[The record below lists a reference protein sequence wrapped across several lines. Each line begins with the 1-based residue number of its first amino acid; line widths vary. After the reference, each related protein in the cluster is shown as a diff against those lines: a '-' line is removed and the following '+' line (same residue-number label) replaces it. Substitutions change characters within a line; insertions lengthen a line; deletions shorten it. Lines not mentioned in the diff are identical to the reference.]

1 MAASL
6 VNTACDNS
14 KDIEGT
20 LERVDL
26 LSEITIEQTV
36 YHTGSGSMCML
47 PNQEIQMNCVLGSP
61 EA

>member
-36 YHTGSGSMCML
+36 YHTGSGSMCRRFL
-47 PNQEIQMNCVLGSP
+47 PPFHQFCL
-61 EA
+61 